1 MKRKFKFYAAVLF
14 SFVMLFSFESCNKSQ
29 FSNNRNMSSATGW
42 AINNKKGGFQ
52 YNTTYKG
59 QQTPPNMVL
68 VEGGTYTK
76 GRVQDDPM
84 RDWNN
89 SPNQQHVQSFYMDQT
104 EVTNIMY
111 LEYLDWLKRNEEYE
125 VYKGAL
131 PDTLVWRNKLG
142 YAEELSLIHI

>member
-1 MKRKFKFYAAVLF
+1 
-14 SFVMLFSFESCNKSQ
+14 MLFSFESCNKSQ
-29 FSNNRNMSSATGW
+29 FSNNRNVSSATGW

-52 YNTTYKG
+52 YNTNYKG

-89 SPNQQHVQSFYMDQT
+89 SPHISKQLLSSAQLYGAKTTIHCDMKT
-104 EVTNIMY
+104 I
-111 LEYLDWLKRNEEYE
+111 
-125 VYKGAL
+125 YKI
-131 PDTLVWRNKLG
+131 
-142 YAEELSLIHI
+142 Y

>member
-1 MKRKFKFYAAVLF
+1 
-14 SFVMLFSFESCNKSQ
+14 MLFSFESCNKSQ
-29 FSNNRNMSSATGW
+29 FSNNRNVSSATGW

-52 YNTTYKG
+52 YNTNYKG

-89 SPNQQHVQSFYMDQT
+89 SPNQQHVQSFYT
-104 EVTNIMY
+104 VSYTH
-111 LEYLDWLKRNEEYE
+111 LT
-125 VYKGAL
+125 L
-131 PDTLVWRNKLG
+131 PTRLMV
-142 YAEELSLIHI
+142 